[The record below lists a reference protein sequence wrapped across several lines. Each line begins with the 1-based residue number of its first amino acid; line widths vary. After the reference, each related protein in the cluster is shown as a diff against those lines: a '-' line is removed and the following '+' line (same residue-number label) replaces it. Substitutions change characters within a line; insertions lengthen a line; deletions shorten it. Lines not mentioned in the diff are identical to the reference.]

1 MKVIVFGVFVVVAMS
16 TLFPCSV
23 MADQRSYVWTYEYL
37 TVPRGEAELESYF
50 TISAPDKD
58 NLKGHTTTEHR
69 LELEIGMTERFD
81 FAIYQIFSQAP
92 EEGLEYDGFQLR
104 ARYRIGEKGKYFV
117 DPLIYLEYKGVPDF
131 AEHALEAKLILAKDI
146 GHFNIALNP
155 ILEVEFGDENKI
167 EPEYALGMNYRINNL
182 FSLGIEAKGSADG
195 HYVGPVIAHGKGRFW
210 VSLGSA
216 FNVGSVEEG
225 KPEFQMRMLLGIGL

>member
-1 MKVIVFGVFVVVAMS
+1 MKVTVFGLFVLVTMG
-16 TLFPCSV
+16 TLFPCRV

-37 TVPRGEAELESYF
+37 TVPRGEAELETYF

-58 NLKGHTTTEHR
+58 NLEGNTSTEHR
-69 LELEIGMTERFD
+69 LELEVGMTECFD

-131 AEHALEAKLILAKDI
+131 SEHGLEAKLILARDI
-146 GHFNIALNP
+146 GRFNIALNP
-155 ILEVEFGDENKI
+155 ILEFEFGDEN
-167 EPEYALGMNYRINNL
+167 EVDPEYALGMSYWINDL
-182 FSLGIEAKGSADG
+182 LRLGIEAKGSADG
-195 HYVGPVIAHGKGRFW
+195 HYFGPVIAHGKGRFW
-210 VSLGSA
+210 VTLGSA
-216 FNVGSVEEG
+216 FNVGSVEQG
-225 KPEFQMRMLLGIGL
+225 KPEFQIRMLLGIGF